1 MKFSEFY
8 LCFHNPNEI
17 WHSFSQ
23 APIRNFLWCYNPWK
37 MQKNNAIFFKLFWYK
52 VFVHWKLELLNFL
65 ADSVLIF
72 CILYFSQETLVC
84 YHNPCHHGGT
94 CVENPLAPCVCPNGY
109 IGPHCEGNILGQILL
124 WSNTK
129 DPKVN
134 KILYPIHLCL
144 LTGTYAYKIARYS
157 WISIIR
163 TRWDFSKY
171 SVVRIIENMNQVNET
186 IGSLSKSLRRP
197 LLLRPEVKK
206 PRNDAVRMLG
216 NDLSP

>member
-1 MKFSEFY
+1 MAFIFSGSDKKS
-8 LCFHNPNEI
+8 LVLLQVPNYM
-17 WHSFSQ
+17 S
-23 APIRNFLWCYNPWK
+23 NPWK
-37 MQKNNAIFFKLFWYK
+37 MQLFFKLFWYK
-52 VFVHWKLELLNFL
+52 DFVHWKLKLLNFL
-65 ADSVLIF
+65 VDSVLIF

-129 DPKVN
+129 HPRVN
-134 KILYPIHLCL
+134 KILCPIYLCL
-144 LTGTYAYKIARYS
+144 FTGTYAYKVASYS

-171 SVVRIIENMNQVNET
+171 SVVQIIVEYE
-186 IGSLSKSLRRP
+186 SS
-197 LLLRPEVKK
+197 
-206 PRNDAVRMLG
+206 
-216 NDLSP
+216 

>member
-1 MKFSEFY
+1 MY
-8 LCFHNPNEI
+8 GGCLLCPLYTFLQVPNYI
-17 WHSFSQ
+17 
-23 APIRNFLWCYNPWK
+23 YNPWK
-37 MQKNNAIFFKLFWYK
+37 MQKNNAIFLKLFWYK
-52 VFVHWKLELLNFL
+52 AFVHWKLKLLNFL
-65 ADSVLIF
+65 VDSVLIF

-129 DPKVN
+129 HPRVN
-134 KILYPIHLCL
+134 KILCPIHLCL
-144 LTGTYAYKIARYS
+144 FTGTYTYKVARYS

-171 SVVRIIENMNQVNET
+171 SVVRIIVKYE
-186 IGSLSKSLRRP
+186 SK
-197 LLLRPEVKK
+197 
-206 PRNDAVRMLG
+206 
-216 NDLSP
+216 